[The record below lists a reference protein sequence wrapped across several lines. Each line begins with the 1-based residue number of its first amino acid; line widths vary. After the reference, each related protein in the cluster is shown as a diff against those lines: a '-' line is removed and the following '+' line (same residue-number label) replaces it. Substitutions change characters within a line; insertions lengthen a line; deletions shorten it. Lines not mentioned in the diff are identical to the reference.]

1 MGTLRSA
8 HAAVA
13 DARAALAQA
22 VGASAA
28 EAVPNTTANNA
39 ASLGETAA
47 PPPPPPP
54 PFAALAAGVDTAAR
68 RIELARVRAARFL
81 RDNKNAGGEGE
92 AVPPVPL
99 PPVPA
104 DAAGSA
110 AAALQAAATGAEME
124 ERARTGAPFRDGPSA
139 LPALKP
145 PPGDLPQA

>member
-1 MGTLRSA
+1 M
-8 HAAVA
+8 
-13 DARAALAQA
+13 
-22 VGASAA
+22 
-28 EAVPNTTANNA
+28 
-39 ASLGETAA
+39 
-47 PPPPPPP
+47 
-54 PFAALAAGVDTAAR
+54 AAR

-92 AVPPVPL
+92 AMPPVPAPVPL

-110 AAALQAAATGAEME
+110 AAAFQAAATSAEME